1 MRRNEYLPE
10 GQSPLFPDGQ
20 PISALQH
27 ALAQQTVLTGIALR
41 CDSRRNLH
49 IRFGG
54 YDGILPRSEAVHPS
68 ISGSDRDISVL
79 SLVGKQICFTVRSI
93 EITPGGKPIL
103 HLSRLEAQ
111 KQAFRWL
118 LEHATPGQVLPGRVT
133 HLASFGAFVDIG
145 CGVIALLPLDR
156 ISFSRISHPRER
168 FAPGQD
174 ILVTVREVDEEK
186 LRFSLGHKE
195 LLGTWLQNAAAFAP
209 GDTVP
214 GIIRSVTDFGL
225 FIELTPNLSGLAD
238 LRPGYTEGDG
248 VSVFI
253 RSIRPDVRRIK
264 LQVVQKLDRPVHSPL
279 RYFITDGTAEDWE
292 Y

>member
-93 EITPGGKPIL
+93 EITPSGKPLL

-118 LEHATPGQVLPGRVT
+118 LENASPGQVLPGRVT

-186 LRFSLGHKE
+186 LRFSLGHRE

-214 GIIRSVTDFGL
+214 GIIRSTTDFGL

-264 LQVVQKLDRPVHSPL
+264 LQVVQKLERPVHSPL
-279 RYFITDGTAEDWE
+279 RYFITDGSAEDWE

>member
-93 EITPGGKPIL
+93 EITPSGKPLL

-118 LEHATPGQVLPGRVT
+118 LENASSGQVLPGRVT
-133 HLASFGAFVDIG
+133 HLAAFGAFVDIG

-174 ILVTVREVDEEK
+174 ILVTVREVDKEK
-186 LRFSLGHKE
+186 LRFSLGHRE

-214 GIIRSVTDFGL
+214 GIIRSTTDFGL

-264 LQVVQKLDRPVHSPL
+264 LQVVQKLERPVHSPL
-279 RYFITDGTAEDWE
+279 RYFITDGSAEDWE